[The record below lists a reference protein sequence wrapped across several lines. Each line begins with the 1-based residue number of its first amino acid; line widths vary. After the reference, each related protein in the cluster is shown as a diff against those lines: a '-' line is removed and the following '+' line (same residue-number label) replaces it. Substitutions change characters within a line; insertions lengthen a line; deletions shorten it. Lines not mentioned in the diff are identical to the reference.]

1 MTMCLTAEPAELR
14 FQESTNRLTLKFTA
28 PEGAPGKVT
37 VYIIPALPPKTCPT
51 IEVQLLPLCLHQLVS
66 SPGSVLRQQGSGAG
80 LQGDEG
86 AAVLFSQLQLER
98 PFSELVFQGGWL
110 VTHLRCVRGMP
121 HVSHRTCVHTEA
133 PWGVMATA
141 RAGK

>member
-1 MTMCLTAEPAELR
+1 MLRLLLLCHVCR

-28 PEGAPGKVT
+28 AEGAPGKVT
-37 VYIIPALPPKTCPT
+37 VYIIPALPPKTCPS

-66 SPGSVLRQQGSGAG
+66 SPGSVLQQCAGAG

-98 PFSELVFQGGWL
+98 PFSELVFQGRELGAMTWYGL
-110 VTHLRCVRGMP
+110 DL
-121 HVSHRTCVHTEA
+121 SNL
-133 PWGVMATA
+133 
-141 RAGK
+141 